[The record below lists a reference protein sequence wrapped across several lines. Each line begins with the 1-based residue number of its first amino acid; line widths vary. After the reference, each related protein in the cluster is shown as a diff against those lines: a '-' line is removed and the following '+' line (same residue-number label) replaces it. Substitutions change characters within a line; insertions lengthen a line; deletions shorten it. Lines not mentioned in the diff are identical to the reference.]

1 MAIRFVIHLKPKL
14 LLGCSP
20 RGEAVLTTTERPKF
34 WQTAKSAWRSL
45 FQALRQMAPLFLI
58 GFLLMAGLNIAIERL
73 TPLLAIPTRDA
84 LKEILTAGRRLPWL
98 DVSKAIGMDF
108 AVWILRAIIA
118 APLAVAVHR
127 FILLGEVRRFYFLSR
142 LSLKFARWVF
152 LLEIPVIVLSWL
164 ILFATGA
171 TGLPSLLWLLMAALI
186 VLLISTSQLLPG
198 VAVEEASETFSGRLE
213 TALERAE
220 GMLWRTTLIF
230 VLAFLPVVLVQ
241 TAVVRASAKLV
252 ESAPLLAPIGRAAA
266 GFIAVTLSAALI
278 SWIYSYT
285 AHRPRQEAQAQKA
298 PSPA

>member
-1 MAIRFVIHLKPKL
+1 M
-14 LLGCSP
+14 
-20 RGEAVLTTTERPKF
+20 LTTTERPKF

-58 GFLLMAGLNIAIERL
+58 GFLLMGGLNIAIERL

-198 VAVEEASETFSGRLE
+198 VAVEEPSETFSGRIE
-213 TALERAE
+213 TALERSE
-220 GMLWRTTLIF
+220 TMLWRTTAAF
-230 VLAFLPVVLVQ
+230 VLAFLPVILVQ
-241 TAVVRASAKLV
+241 VIAVRAGAKLA
-252 ESAPLLAPIGRAAA
+252 EHAPLLIPLARAAA

-285 AHRPRQEAQAQKA
+285 AHRPRVQQPVR
-298 PSPA
+298 PSPSTA